1 MSRGSTST
9 IVLFLLSMSTPVAF
23 SAAPLPEPGTG
34 VVATDS
40 ADASQCG
47 AEVLEVGGN
56 AADAAAAAALCAGVV
71 QPAGSGLG
79 GGGFAVVV
87 GGPAGDGVVL
97 DFREVAPSGGGRDMY
112 VGSDE
117 PLSREGGLAVA
128 VPAESRGLAKLVSDY
143 GRLDH
148 KLVAKPAFLFAKK
161 GFQAGPHL
169 VHALERY
176 PKPEVV
182 TELGVDGRAAS
193 YGDWIRRPELSKVV
207 ARWASTEGED
217 LHTGVSAREIVSHV
231 LASGGILTEEDLAGY
246 EVRVREPIVVTFGEY
261 TVTTMPPPS
270 SGGVVLAQMLRVLE
284 GEDLAALGHN
294 SSAYL
299 HRITETMKHAYADR
313 AHHLGDPDF
322 VDVPVARLL
331 SDARIAEIRA
341 AFDPDTTL
349 QPEAYGELI
358 APPVDAGTQHISV
371 LDADGM
377 AVALTTTINT
387 SFGSGVVPP
396 SVGVVLN
403 NEMDDFSIAPGV
415 PNAYGLIG
423 GEANAIAPGKRPLS
437 SMTPTVIRDGDGDV
451 VLVVGASGG
460 STIISSTFQTIL
472 NVLVFDMNPADAVA
486 AARMHHQWQ
495 PDVLMLEA
503 EVPEDVRAGLR
514 ARGHD
519 ITVRRAFSAVQA
531 VEAGDDGVHFGAS
544 DPRKGGRPAGAW

>member
-1 MSRGSTST
+1 
-9 IVLFLLSMSTPVAF
+9 
-23 SAAPLPEPGTG
+23 
-34 VVATDS
+34 
-40 ADASQCG
+40 
-47 AEVLEVGGN
+47 
-56 AADAAAAAALCAGVV
+56 
-71 QPAGSGLG
+71 
-79 GGGFAVVV
+79 
-87 GGPAGDGVVL
+87 
-97 DFREVAPSGGGRDMY
+97 
-112 VGSDE
+112 
-117 PLSREGGLAVA
+117 
-128 VPAESRGLAKLVSDY
+128 
-143 GRLDH
+143 
-148 KLVAKPAFLFAKK
+148 
-161 GFQAGPHL
+161 
-169 VHALERY
+169 
-176 PKPEVV
+176 
-182 TELGVDGRAAS
+182 
-193 YGDWIRRPELSKVV
+193 
-207 ARWASTEGED
+207 
-217 LHTGVSAREIVSHV
+217 VSAREIVSHV